1 VNSTPN
7 RTVKKRLSKASSYSL
22 TRIAWWAQ
30 VTVTPDERR
39 TMVFSSG
46 TPQGDRGLTPT
57 GGQLLPSST
66 LGASLLWKKAQKNI
80 SSSLNYCNGND
91 KNAKESK

>member
-66 LGASLLWKKAQKNI
+66 LGASLLWKKAQKKKSEKKTYFRN
-80 SSSLNYCNGND
+80 N
-91 KNAKESK
+91 K